1 MITYLFFVIFMF
13 PYFYMI
19 LSSFKT
25 PLQLMAY
32 PPTWIFQPTW
42 ENYLRVIFDKNF
54 FLYAKNSAVVAV
66 VNTVLAFVIAIPAA
80 YGLAK
85 TSSRHKGQITYLVLF
100 CQMIPPIAVVIS
112 FFIIA
117 QTLGL
122 IDTLSSLIIFE
133 LLWTIPLAVWL
144 LRGYFINFPAALTE
158 SAQVDGASLFQAVRQ
173 DRRAHGR
180 PGNPGHFDL
189 CFYSGL
195 ERFRFG
201 LFHHGDESAD
211 PPDHDRLLPGIYAD
225 RMGFNVCRSH
235 PYDLADRHF
244 RDPKPALLRSRRKY
258 GGDKGIITQR
268 AKSIGHRRKEEILLY
283 FLPALAAYA
292 LEFHPRTLVFRYVSF
307 GV

>member
-1 MITYLFFVIFMF
+1 MKPFTVSRAIREVPLYLITYLFFVIFMF

-32 PPTWIFQPTW
+32 PPTWIFQPTL
-42 ENYLRVIFDKNF
+42 ENYIKVIFDKNF

-117 QTLGL
+117 QMLGL

-133 LLWTIPLAVWL
+133 LLWTTPLAVWL
-144 LRGYFINFPAALTE
+144 LRGYFINFPTALTE
-158 SAQVDGASLFQAVRQ
+158 SAQVDGASLFQAILKIVVPMVAPAILATSIFVFI
-173 DRRAHGR
+173 RAW
-180 PGNPGHFDL
+180 NDF
-189 CFYSGL
+189 
-195 ERFRFG
+195 
-201 LFHHGDESAD
+201 
-211 PPDHDRLLPGIYAD
+211 
-225 RMGFNVCRSH
+225 V
-235 PYDLADRHF
+235 LAF
-244 RDPKPALLRSRRKY
+244 F
-258 GGDKGIITQR
+258 ITVMK
-268 AKSIGHRRKEEILLY
+268 A
-283 FLPALAAYA
+283 
-292 LEFHPRTLVFRYVSF
+292 RTLPTTIDFYLVYTQIEWGLMFAAATLTTLPIVIFAILNRRYFVR
-307 GV
+307 GGTMGAIKE

>member
-1 MITYLFFVIFMF
+1 MRPLIVSRAIREVPLYLITYLFFVIFMF

-42 ENYLRVIFDKNF
+42 ENYLKVIFDKNF

-85 TSSRHKGQITYLVLF
+85 TSSRHKGQITYLVLL

-158 SAQVDGASLFQAVRQ
+158 SAQVDGASLFQAVVKIVVPMVAPAILATSIFVFI
-173 DRRAHGR
+173 RAW
-180 PGNPGHFDL
+180 NDF
-189 CFYSGL
+189 
-195 ERFRFG
+195 
-201 LFHHGDESAD
+201 
-211 PPDHDRLLPGIYAD
+211 
-225 RMGFNVCRSH
+225 V
-235 PYDLADRHF
+235 LAF
-244 RDPKPALLRSRRKY
+244 F
-258 GGDKGIITQR
+258 ITVMK
-268 AKSIGHRRKEEILLY
+268 A
-283 FLPALAAYA
+283 
-292 LEFHPRTLVFRYVSF
+292 RTLPTTIDFYLVYTQIEWGLMFAAATLTTLPIVIFAILNRRYFVRGGSM
-307 GV
+307 GAIKE

>member
-1 MITYLFFVIFMF
+1 MRPFTVSQSHPGSPALSHHLSFLCVFMF

-32 PPTWIFQPTW
+32 PPSWIFQPTL
-42 ENYLRVIFDKNF
+42 ENYMKVIFDKNF

-66 VNTVLAFVIAIPAA
+66 VNTVLALSVAIPAA

-85 TSSRHKGQITYLVLF
+85 TNSRHKGQITYLVLL

-144 LRGYFINFPAALTE
+144 LRGYFINFPVALTE
-158 SAQVDGASLFQAVRQ
+158 SAQVDGATLYQAIRQ

-180 PGNPGHFDL
+180 PGHSRHFDL
-189 CFYSGL
+189 CLHSGL
-195 ERFRFG
+195 ERFCPR

-211 PPDHDRLLPGIYAD
+211 PPDNHRFLFSLYPD
-225 RMGFNVCRSH
+225 RMGPDVCGRNAYDACRS
-235 PYDLADRHF
+235 LF
-244 RDPKPALLRSRRKY
+244 SRS
-258 GGDKGIITQR
+258 
-268 AKSIGHRRKEEILLY
+268 
-283 FLPALAAYA
+283 
-292 LEFHPRTLVFRYVSF
+292 
-307 GV
+307 

>member
-1 MITYLFFVIFMF
+1 MKPFTVSRAIREVPLYLITYLFFVIFMF

-25 PLQLMAY
+25 PLQLMTY
-32 PPTWIFQPTW
+32 PPTWIFQPTL
-42 ENYLRVIFDKNF
+42 ENYIKVIFDKNF

-117 QTLGL
+117 QMLGL

-144 LRGYFINFPAALTE
+144 LRGYFINFPTALTE
-158 SAQVDGASLFQAVRQ
+158 SAQVDGASLFQAILKIVVPMVAPAILATSIFVFI
-173 DRRAHGR
+173 RAW
-180 PGNPGHFDL
+180 NDF
-189 CFYSGL
+189 
-195 ERFRFG
+195 
-201 LFHHGDESAD
+201 
-211 PPDHDRLLPGIYAD
+211 
-225 RMGFNVCRSH
+225 V
-235 PYDLADRHF
+235 LAF
-244 RDPKPALLRSRRKY
+244 F
-258 GGDKGIITQR
+258 ITVMK
-268 AKSIGHRRKEEILLY
+268 A
-283 FLPALAAYA
+283 
-292 LEFHPRTLVFRYVSF
+292 RTLPTTIDFYLVYTQIEWGLMFAAATLTTLPIVIFAILNRRYFVR
-307 GV
+307 GGTMGAIKE

>member
-1 MITYLFFVIFMF
+1 MRLFTVSRAIREIPLYLITYLFFVIFMF

-25 PLQLMAY
+25 PLQLMVY
-32 PPTWIFQPTW
+32 PPTWVFQPTL
-42 ENYLRVIFDKNF
+42 ENYIKVIFDKNF

-85 TSSRHKGQITYLVLF
+85 TNSRHRGHITYLVLL

-158 SAQVDGASLFQAVRQ
+158 SAQVDGASLFQAVLKIVVPMVTP
-173 DRRAHGR
+173 A
-180 PGNPGHFDL
+180 
-189 CFYSGL
+189 
-195 ERFRFG
+195 
-201 LFHHGDESAD
+201 
-211 PPDHDRLLPGIYAD
+211 I
-225 RMGFNVCRSH
+225 
-235 PYDLADRHF
+235 LATLIFVFIRTWNDF
-244 RDPKPALLRSRRKY
+244 VLAFF
-258 GGDKGIITQR
+258 ITVMK
-268 AKSIGHRRKEEILLY
+268 A
-283 FLPALAAYA
+283 
-292 LEFHPRTLVFRYVSF
+292 RTLPTTIDFYLVYTQIEWGLMFAAATLTTLPIVIFAILNRRYFVR
-307 GV
+307 GGTMGAIKG

>member
-1 MITYLFFVIFMF
+1 MKPFTVFRAIREVPLYLITYLFFVIFMF

-32 PPTWIFQPTW
+32 PPTWIFQPTL
-42 ENYLRVIFDKNF
+42 ENYIKVIFDKNF

-117 QTLGL
+117 QMLGL

-144 LRGYFINFPAALTE
+144 LRGYFINFPTALTE
-158 SAQVDGASLFQAVRQ
+158 SAQVDGASLFQAILKIVVPMVAPAILATSIFVFI
-173 DRRAHGR
+173 RAW
-180 PGNPGHFDL
+180 NDF
-189 CFYSGL
+189 
-195 ERFRFG
+195 
-201 LFHHGDESAD
+201 
-211 PPDHDRLLPGIYAD
+211 
-225 RMGFNVCRSH
+225 V
-235 PYDLADRHF
+235 LAF
-244 RDPKPALLRSRRKY
+244 F
-258 GGDKGIITQR
+258 ITVMK
-268 AKSIGHRRKEEILLY
+268 A
-283 FLPALAAYA
+283 
-292 LEFHPRTLVFRYVSF
+292 RTLPTTIDFYLVYTQIEWGLMFAAATLTTLPIVIFAILNRRYFVR
-307 GV
+307 GGTMGAIKE

>member
-1 MITYLFFVIFMF
+1 MKPFTVSRAIREVPLYLITYLFFVIFMF

-32 PPTWIFQPTW
+32 PPTWIFQPTL
-42 ENYLRVIFDKNF
+42 ENYIKVIFDKNF

-85 TSSRHKGQITYLVLF
+85 TSSRHKGQITYLVLL

-117 QTLGL
+117 QMLGL

-144 LRGYFINFPAALTE
+144 LRGYFINFPTALTE
-158 SAQVDGASLFQAVRQ
+158 SAQVDGASLFQAILKIVVPMVAPAILATSIFVFI
-173 DRRAHGR
+173 RAW
-180 PGNPGHFDL
+180 NDF
-189 CFYSGL
+189 
-195 ERFRFG
+195 
-201 LFHHGDESAD
+201 
-211 PPDHDRLLPGIYAD
+211 
-225 RMGFNVCRSH
+225 V
-235 PYDLADRHF
+235 LAF
-244 RDPKPALLRSRRKY
+244 F
-258 GGDKGIITQR
+258 ITVMK
-268 AKSIGHRRKEEILLY
+268 A
-283 FLPALAAYA
+283 
-292 LEFHPRTLVFRYVSF
+292 RTLPTTIDFYLVYTQIEWGLMFAAATLTTLPIVIFAILNRRYFVRGGSM
-307 GV
+307 GAIKE

>member
-1 MITYLFFVIFMF
+1 MKPFTVSRAIREVPLYLITYLFFVIFMF

-32 PPTWIFQPTW
+32 PPTWIFQPTL
-42 ENYLRVIFDKNF
+42 ENYIKVIFDKNF

-117 QTLGL
+117 QMLGL

-144 LRGYFINFPAALTE
+144 LRGYFINFPTALTE
-158 SAQVDGASLFQAVRQ
+158 SAQVDGASLFQAILKIVVPMVAPAILATSIFVFI
-173 DRRAHGR
+173 RAW
-180 PGNPGHFDL
+180 NDF
-189 CFYSGL
+189 
-195 ERFRFG
+195 
-201 LFHHGDESAD
+201 
-211 PPDHDRLLPGIYAD
+211 
-225 RMGFNVCRSH
+225 V
-235 PYDLADRHF
+235 LAF
-244 RDPKPALLRSRRKY
+244 F
-258 GGDKGIITQR
+258 ITVMK
-268 AKSIGHRRKEEILLY
+268 A
-283 FLPALAAYA
+283 
-292 LEFHPRTLVFRYVSF
+292 RTLPTTIDFYLVYTQIEWGLMFAAATLTTLPIVIFAILNRRYFVRGGSM
-307 GV
+307 GAIKE